1 MKEHFVL
8 KNIGIKMRLKDLHRA
23 FLNSVHSDISVQEF
37 NRKLKDIGIVS
48 YLSSGV
54 AKINICAEVLRK
66 IAETNHWLHELD
78 DVDNDDEEYENGVE
92 KEDKSI
98 PMVLRSHYESE
109 VQKLKDEIK
118 SLKNNNKNKYQYI
131 FDDLDKIF
139 KGEKKESK
147 GFPFNLTDDR
157 NNIDVSVENVK
168 KWFQESKKYDAN
180 AVMNAFNE
188 IGYKF

>member
-1 MKEHFVL
+1 
-8 KNIGIKMRLKDLHRA
+8 
-23 FLNSVHSDISVQEF
+23 
-37 NRKLKDIGIVS
+37 
-48 YLSSGV
+48 
-54 AKINICAEVLRK
+54 
-66 IAETNHWLHELD
+66 
-78 DVDNDDEEYENGVE
+78 
-92 KEDKSI
+92 
-98 PMVLRSHYESE
+98 MVLRSHYESE

-168 KWFQESKKYDAN
+168 KLFQKSKKYDVN